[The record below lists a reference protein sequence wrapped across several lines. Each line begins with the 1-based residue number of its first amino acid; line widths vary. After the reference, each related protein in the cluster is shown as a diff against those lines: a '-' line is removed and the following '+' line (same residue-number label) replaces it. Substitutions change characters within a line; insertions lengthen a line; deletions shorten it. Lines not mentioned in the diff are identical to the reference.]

1 MCEKCLE
8 LSKQEIPAQYFKK
21 NGSIKPSTPVL
32 YKKINFI
39 RRAISVH
46 GNKFCYKH
54 IENINSKDK
63 LPILCAK
70 HGEFHQLWHNH
81 LKGCACPKCAMAENG
96 KKFRKDQD
104 TFLADAIAV
113 HGGLYDLSKA
123 KYSTAR
129 DKVEIICRIHGSFM
143 VSPLHFTNSGT
154 GCPKCGIEKAANS
167 CRDTLESFISKARSV
182 HRNKYEYTDSIY
194 INSHTKIKFK
204 CNCCGNVVEQTPTG
218 HLSGSDACNCY
229 IDKDLTNNLLYIMFD
244 RYNDL
249 YKIGISSSVNRR
261 LQNINRTGD
270 LDMSIIYTS
279 PIIKSR
285 STALKLE
292 KYFHKHFKDKQYTE
306 LLNTDIDGKTE
317 LFNLEPED
325 IVYIKSYIMENI

>member
-1 MCEKCLE
+1 MCERCVE
-8 LSKQEIPAQYFKK
+8 LSQQEIPQQYFSK

-39 RRAISVH
+39 RRAIAVH

-54 IENINSKDK
+54 IENINSTDK

-70 HGEFHQLWHNH
+70 HGIF
-81 LKGCACPKCAMAENG
+81 LKVQGDHTKLSQGCPKCTSESEGIVYNTIS
-96 KKFRKDQD
+96 F
-104 TFLADAIAV
+104 IE
-113 HGGLYDLSKA
+113 KA
-123 KYSTAR
+123 KLVHRETYDYYLVEYTSAKQ
-129 DKVEIICRIHGSFM
+129 KVKILCKIHGIFEQAPYSH
-143 VSPLHFTNSGT
+143 LNGN
-154 GCPKCGIEKAANS
+154 GCPKCGIEKTANS
-167 CRDTLESFISKARSV
+167 GRDTLESFISKARLV

-204 CNCCGNVVEQTPTG
+204 CNCCGDVVEQAPKN
-218 HLSGSDACNCY
+218 HLNGYDACNCY
-229 IDKDLTNNLLYIMFD
+229 IDRDLTNNLLYIMFD

-261 LQNINRTGD
+261 LQNINRSGD

-292 KYFHKHFKDKQYTE
+292 KYFHKHFKNQQYTE
-306 LLNTDIDGKTE
+306 LFETDIDGKTE

-325 IVYIKSYIMENI
+325 IEYIKQYISKEIQ